1 MKCPRCVQRIHRS
14 AVGCPHCGFEIAD
27 ADAQFG
33 PGEVRLACLSD
44 HAGVLK
50 RGERERAAAILDGFL
65 GRFPQLFFAVH
76 TTVLADLASIRQFG
90 FWLLN
95 RAAFDDLRPPRPNHG
110 GILLVI
116 DPEAKV
122 AGLSF
127 GYLLEAFVDEADT
140 FEMLSA
146 AHPFLL
152 QGQYLK
158 AIEEVAKRL
167 TRLLM
172 KRAGQARRDPERFE
186 RKVAAPIQR
195 DQRFQPL
202 RNTTG
207 ATPLAQ
213 PEEVEK

>member
-1 MKCPRCVQRIHRS
+1 M
-14 AVGCPHCGFEIAD
+14 AD

-33 PGEVRLACLSD
+33 AGEVRLHCLSD

-50 RGERERAAAILDGFL
+50 RGERERAAALLDRFL
-65 GRFPQLFFAVH
+65 LRFPQLFFAVH
-76 TTVLADLASIRQFG
+76 TSVLSELASLRQFG

-95 RAAFDDLRPPRPNHG
+95 RAAFDDLGADRPNEG

-127 GYLLEAFVDEADT
+127 GYLLEPYLDEADT
-140 FEMLSA
+140 FVLLTA

-158 AIEEVAKRL
+158 AIGEIEKRL
-167 TRLLM
+167 SRLLV
-172 KRAGQARRDPERFE
+172 KRAGQARRDPARFE
-186 RKVAAPIQR
+186 RKVAAPTQR
-195 DQRFQPL
+195 GKGLQPL
-202 RNTTG
+202 R
-207 ATPLAQ
+207 AAAISKPLAHA
-213 PEEVEK
+213 EEVDK